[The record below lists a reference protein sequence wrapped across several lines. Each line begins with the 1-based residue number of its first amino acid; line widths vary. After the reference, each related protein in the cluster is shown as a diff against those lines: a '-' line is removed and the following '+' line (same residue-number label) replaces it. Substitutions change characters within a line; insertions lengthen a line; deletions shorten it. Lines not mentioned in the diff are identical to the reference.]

1 MSPDTLS
8 QIDNLPS
15 RSTFAAFSLCILD
28 WSNITPTP
36 APDALVCP
44 VLAATLLR
52 YRLTNRT
59 ARAMQKMRKPPKIP
73 PTIPAMALE
82 DAPPGSW
89 RLKVVSVAIGV
100 NIHGERKYL
109 LIMGAMSMTWLS

>member
-1 MSPDTLS
+1 
-8 QIDNLPS
+8 
-15 RSTFAAFSLCILD
+15 
-28 WSNITPTP
+28 
-36 APDALVCP
+36 
-44 VLAATLLR
+44 
-52 YRLTNRT
+52 
-59 ARAMQKMRKPPKIP
+59 MQKMRKPPKIP

-109 LIMGAMSMTWLS
+109 LIMVAMSLKWLS